1 MVLRIA
7 LGMEEIQRYRMSK
20 KTEIKKQANMQSDNI
35 EMTKFSQG
43 VTYGGSLDLENG
55 MSDMTYSFGDVGQL
69 DLFSEEEMREKYPAL
84 KQAKRSTLSSRRDV
98 DMTRKFTFRNSGKVM
113 DFLPIFASNMDGVG
127 TFSMAKQMQKH
138 KMMTVITKS
147 TTIGEW
153 RAAAGTGIRM
163 QSLSVCT
170 GTNVMWDGEAQD
182 WKTMQQVLKSFPDV
196 KMITIDVA
204 NAYHQNMVDFIKK
217 VRDEYPDKVI
227 IAGNVVTPEMTEEL
241 IINGADVVKI
251 GIGPG
256 SVCTTRTMTGV
267 GVPQFSAIVDCS
279 DAANGVGGHIM
290 ADGGCVYPGDIA
302 KAFGGG
308 AHMVMIGG
316 MLAGHA
322 ESEQKVVDGK
332 IEFYG
337 MSSDRAREK
346 HGKRKDGYRGNEG
359 RLISLPYRGPV
370 EPTLEDIL
378 GGVRSACTYIGARR
392 LKDMA
397 KCASF
402 VTTNNVINRVY
413 EKYTK

>member
-1 MVLRIA
+1 MRINYETKLNFDDVL
-7 LGMEEIQRYRMSK
+7 LQ
-20 KTEIKKQANMQSDNI
+20 
-35 EMTKFSQG
+35 
-43 VTYGGSLDLENG
+43 
-55 MSDMTYSFGDVGQL
+55 
-69 DLFSEEEMREKYPAL
+69 P
-84 KQAKRSTLSSRRDV
+84 KRSTLSSRRDV
-98 DMTRKFTFRNSGKVM
+98 DMTRKFTFRNSGKVVN
-113 DFLPIFASNMDGVG
+113 FLPIFASNMDGVG
-127 TFSMAKQMQKH
+127 TFSMAKVLQEF
-138 KMMTVITKS
+138 KMMTVITK
-147 TTIGEW
+147 TTTPEQWKQAVGNGV
-153 RAAAGTGIRM
+153 RL
-163 QSLSVCT
+163 QSVSVCT
-170 GTNVMWDGEAQD
+170 GTNKVFDDNAED
-182 WKTMQQVLKSFPDV
+182 YRNMQEVLKMFPDI

-204 NAYHQNMVDFIKK
+204 NAYHQNMVEFVAR

-227 IAGNVVTPEMTEEL
+227 VAGNVVTPEMTEEL

-267 GVPQFSAIVDCS
+267 GVPQFSAILDCA
-279 DAANGVGGHIM
+279 DAANGVDGHIM

-316 MLAGHA
+316 MLAGHD
-322 ESEQKVVDGK
+322 ESEQQVVDGK
-332 IEFYG
+332 VEFYG

-370 EPTLEDIL
+370 QNTVEDIL

-392 LKDMA
+392 LKDMP

-413 EKYTK
+413 EQYTK

>member
-1 MVLRIA
+1 MRINYDAKLNFEDVL
-7 LGMEEIQRYRMSK
+7 LQ
-20 KTEIKKQANMQSDNI
+20 
-35 EMTKFSQG
+35 
-43 VTYGGSLDLENG
+43 
-55 MSDMTYSFGDVGQL
+55 
-69 DLFSEEEMREKYPAL
+69 P
-84 KQAKRSTLSSRRDV
+84 KRSTLSSRKDV
-98 DMTRKFTFRNSGKVM
+98 DMTRNFTFRNSGKQM
-113 DFLPIFASNMDGVG
+113 NFLPIFASNMDGVG
-127 TFSMAKQMQKH
+127 TFSMAKVLQEY
-138 KMMTVITKS
+138 KMMTVITK
-147 TTIGEW
+147 TTGLDEW
-153 RAAAGTGIRM
+153 RKAIGNGVRL
-163 QSLSVCT
+163 QSVSVCT
-170 GTNVMWDGEAQD
+170 GTNVMWDKEAQD
-182 WKTMQQVLKSFPDV
+182 WKTMQEVLKSFPDI
-196 KMITIDVA
+196 KMITVDVA

-217 VRDEYPDKVI
+217 VRDEYPNKI
-227 IAGNVVTPEMTEEL
+227 IVAGNVVTPEMTEEL

-267 GVPQFSAIVDCS
+267 GVPQFSAILDCA
-279 DAANGVGGHIM
+279 DAANGVDGHIM
-290 ADGGCVYPGDIA
+290 ADGGCVHPGDIA

-316 MLAGHA
+316 MLAGHD
-322 ESEQKVVDGK
+322 ESEQQVVDGK

-359 RLISLPYRGPV
+359 RLISLPHRGPV
-370 EPTLEDIL
+370 APTLEDIL

>member
-1 MVLRIA
+1 
-7 LGMEEIQRYRMSK
+7 
-20 KTEIKKQANMQSDNI
+20 
-35 EMTKFSQG
+35 
-43 VTYGGSLDLENG
+43 
-55 MSDMTYSFGDVGQL
+55 
-69 DLFSEEEMREKYPAL
+69 
-84 KQAKRSTLSSRRDV
+84 
-98 DMTRKFTFRNSGKVM
+98 
-113 DFLPIFASNMDGVG
+113 
-127 TFSMAKQMQKH
+127 
-138 KMMTVITKS
+138 
-147 TTIGEW
+147 
-153 RAAAGTGIRM
+153 
-163 QSLSVCT
+163 
-170 GTNVMWDGEAQD
+170 MWDPDAPD
-182 WKTMQQVLKSFPDV
+182 WKIMQEVLKSFPDI

-217 VRDEYPDKVI
+217 VRDQYPDKI
-227 IAGNVVTPEMTEEL
+227 IVAGNVVTPEMTEEL

-316 MLAGHA
+316 MLAGHD
-322 ESEQKVVDGK
+322 ESEQPVVDGRV
-332 IEFYG
+332 EFYG
-337 MSSDRAREK
+337 MSSDRAREV

-359 RLISLPYRGPV
+359 RLISLPHRGPV
-370 EPTLEDIL
+370 ANTLDDIV

-402 VTTNNVINRVY
+402 VTTHNVINRVY

>member
-1 MVLRIA
+1 MRINYDAKLNFEDVL
-7 LGMEEIQRYRMSK
+7 LQ
-20 KTEIKKQANMQSDNI
+20 
-35 EMTKFSQG
+35 
-43 VTYGGSLDLENG
+43 
-55 MSDMTYSFGDVGQL
+55 
-69 DLFSEEEMREKYPAL
+69 P
-84 KQAKRSTLSSRRDV
+84 KRSTLSSRKDV
-98 DMTRKFTFRNSGKVM
+98 DMTRNFTFRNSGKQM
-113 DFLPIFASNMDGVG
+113 NFLPIFASNMDGVG
-127 TFSMAKQMQKH
+127 TFSMAKVLQEY
-138 KMMTVITKS
+138 KMMTVITK
-147 TTIGEW
+147 TTKIEEW
-153 RAAAGTGIRM
+153 RKAVGNGVRL
-163 QSLSVCT
+163 QSVSVCT
-170 GTNVMWDGEAQD
+170 GTNVMWDKEAQD
-182 WKTMQQVLKSFPDV
+182 WATMQEVLRSFPDI
-196 KMITIDVA
+196 KMITVDVA

-217 VRDEYPDKVI
+217 VRDEYPTKII

-267 GVPQFSAIVDCS
+267 GVPQFSAILDCA
-279 DAANGVGGHIM
+279 DAANGVDGHIM

-316 MLAGHA
+316 MLAGHD
-322 ESEQKVVDGK
+322 ESEQQVVDGK
-332 IEFYG
+332 VEFYG

-346 HGKRKDGYRGNEG
+346 HGRRKDGYRGNEG

-370 EPTLEDIL
+370 QNTVEDIL

-392 LKDMA
+392 LKDMP